1 MTRRFDPEQIAA
13 LAKKVGGLKDGF
25 SKTGT
30 DLGKGDPGGA
40 YGDLSNA
47 AGAGKTTQQ
56 FYSNVNAELGAAA
69 KLVDAASQALAYAAQ
84 RQRNDEDEGVRIL
97 LGGGNRERD

>member
-30 DLGKGDPGGA
+30 ELGNGDSGGA
-40 YGDLSNA
+40 FGDLSNA
-47 AGAGKTTQQ
+47 ASAGKTVQG
-56 FYSNVNAELGAAA
+56 FHKGVNAELAAA
-69 KLVDAASQALAYAAQ
+69 EKLVDAASQALLTAAQ
-84 RQRNDEDEGVRIL
+84 RMRNDEAAGVHT
-97 LGGGNRERD
+97 LGGDRERA